1 MAFKQ
6 GQFSLCGSALAS
18 TNSVDSENQYRAK
31 LKSWNIG
38 KHATPNAWVFVNNRI
53 EKRSRAGKKTD
64 VLLYGELQPPRKV
77 AKEIARNVTL
87 VDTLHDLSDVPTP
100 DGIEI
105 LTPCAA
111 SPLPVD
117 VARTKAMS
125 YLEFVGLMRPWI
137 GTNATSLSVTRCTD
151 TFSGSSGFPYTFQF
165 ARSTKSVVRGVLL
178 V

>member
-1 MAFKQ
+1 M
-6 GQFSLCGSALAS
+6 CGSALAS

-38 KHATPNAWVFVNNRI
+38 KHATPNVWVFVNNKI
-53 EKRSRAGKKTD
+53 KKRRRTGKKTD

-87 VDTLHDLSDVPTP
+87 VDTLQDLSDVPTP

-105 LTPCAA
+105 LTPRAA
-111 SPLPVD
+111 SPIGSRTVD
-117 VARTKAMS
+117 VAQTNTMLYS
-125 YLEFVGLMRPWI
+125 EFAGLITPWI
-137 GTNATSLSVTRCTD
+137 GTNGTSLSVAGCTD
-151 TFSGSSGFPYTFQF
+151 TFSGSSGFPYTFTF
-165 ARSTKSVVRGVLL
+165 SGPPESDLRDISL